1 MSGKKKVVENSIL
14 YIFSSLL
21 VKAMGF
27 LLLPIY
33 TLFLTPDE
41 YGLTNLVNSFTNVA
55 VFIVGFSLY
64 SAIVRFVADYKHD
77 KELLKNFY
85 GTVMTFIIASGA
97 FFIAIGIVFNDIV
110 RKLFFD
116 GITFYPIVL
125 LALLLM
131 VFLSLHAMHQ
141 AMLQGMQK
149 GRKLTILNLIVF
161 ILTAGLKV
169 VFIGVFDLG
178 AVGFVLAQLIINIL
192 YAFYVYY
199 DLKRQDLVRLGIDK
213 NVLRKSLRYSIPLM
227 PHNLSTRIAVF
238 ASRIFINNSGALADV
253 GLYSIATQ
261 FGALIDTVQVA
272 VNRAF
277 QPWFYD
283 ILNKNDEKSK
293 QEAIDM
299 SSFLLIIYS
308 FIYMIIGLFSQEVVI
323 VMTSSDYT
331 LAWTVIPILVV
342 GYSIKSIYYFY
353 VNVVM
358 YYKKATKK
366 LFLATVTG
374 SILDIFFA
382 YILVPYIGMYG
393 SAISFI
399 ISKIIM
405 VGIVVWISNK
415 VENVGYSVLGMLK
428 TILPSLI
435 FMAIGLYYSYT
446 NYIDV
451 FSWFNLG
458 YKFLILF
465 IYSSYVYY
473 VNRSMIKGILSK
485 GTIKKI
491 LKKKRNKK

>member
-1 MSGKKKVVENSIL
+1 MSGKKKVVENSVL

-64 SAIVRFVADYKHD
+64 SAIVRFVADYKND
-77 KELLKNFY
+77 KELLKKFY
-85 GTVMTFIIASGA
+85 GTVMTFILASGA
-97 FFIAIGIVFNDIV
+97 FFVVLGLVFNNFLSE
-110 RKLFFD
+110 LFFD
-116 GITFYPIVL
+116 GVSFYPIVF

-131 VFLSLHAMHQ
+131 GFLSLHSMHQ

-149 GRKLTILNLIVF
+149 GRKLTVLNLMVF
-161 ILTAGLKV
+161 ILTAALKI
-169 VFIGVFDLG
+169 VFIGIFDLG
-178 AVGFVLAQLIINIL
+178 AVGFVLAQLIINAC
-192 YAFYVYY
+192 YACYVYY
-199 DLKRQDLVRLGIDK
+199 DLKRQDLISLGIDK
-213 NVLRKSLRYSIPLM
+213 EILRKSLKYSIPLM

-283 ILNKNDEKSK
+283 VLNRNDEKSK
-293 QEAIDM
+293 QDAIDM

-308 FIYMIIGLFSQEVVI
+308 FIYMLIGLFSQEVVI
-323 VMTSSDYT
+323 LMTSADYT
-331 LAWTVIPILVV
+331 MAWTVIPILVV

-374 SILDIFFA
+374 SLLDIFFA

-393 SAISFI
+393 SALSFI

-405 VGIVVWISNK
+405 VAIIVWISNK
-415 VENVGYSVLGMLK
+415 VEDVGYSVVGMLK
-428 TILPSLI
+428 TILPSLS

-446 NYIDV
+446 SYIDV
-451 FSWFNLG
+451 FSWLNLG

-465 IYSSYVYY
+465 LYTGYVYF
-473 VNRSMIKGILSK
+473 VNRAMIKGILSK
-485 GTIKKI
+485 GIIKNI
-491 LKKKRNKK
+491 INKKRNKK

>member
-435 FMAIGLYYSYT
+435 FMAIGLYNSYT